1 MLLYLYFNHR
11 SKCSIPWS
19 MQLLF
24 LLLKYFG
31 FICCFTITT
40 LLLII
45 LHHFAEK
52 KMGMKIVTGPEYDT
66 FHCLSEI
73 LSLKPIQC
81 CWTRWIA
88 FSGLIASLG
97 SGMSKPVT
105 GKENNQDRRHSIQ
118 ESRPPLFFSVL
129 CISFCHPCLTLSI
142 WSLCLSLPQLSAF
155 VLFYL
160 PRHLFPSLQ
169 WSHFCCSLV
178 FCINLFGLS

>member
-1 MLLYLYFNHR
+1 MFHTLIYATLISVTKILWFH
-11 SKCSIPWS
+11 
-19 MQLLF
+19 LLF
-24 LLLKYFG
+24 HYHYTASHYSSSF
-31 FICCFTITT
+31 CW
-40 LLLII
+40 
-45 LHHFAEK
+45 K

-160 PRHLFPSLQ
+160 PHLFPSLQ
-169 WSHFCCSLV
+169 WSHFFALWCSV
-178 FCINLFGLS
+178 